1 MPPNKRYTSPWR
13 NAIQT
18 GEKWTRAYIGCGGV
32 GGRGALGSP
41 RRHAASPRT
50 PQTLAAGAGRSKAVD
65 CGEKREGASS
75 SRRVGLRRSG
85 QGLGVLLLRPAS
97 CQAVESK
104 HRIWEEDGGET
115 VRGGGVAAGCVGKLA
130 ARRKRNRRSES
141 RAGCAAPT
149 RQLNKAANR
158 TCGKLPTC
166 NCNLVTLVTEKKKLF
181 NILRHI
187 KS

>member
-1 MPPNKRYTSPWR
+1 
-13 NAIQT
+13 
-18 GEKWTRAYIGCGGV
+18 
-32 GGRGALGSP
+32 
-41 RRHAASPRT
+41 
-50 PQTLAAGAGRSKAVD
+50 
-65 CGEKREGASS
+65 
-75 SRRVGLRRSG
+75 
-85 QGLGVLLLRPAS
+85 
-97 CQAVESK
+97 VESK

-166 NCNLVTLVTEKKKLF
+166 NCNLVTLVTEKKKKKKNF
-181 NILRHI
+181 KNSPANKILK
-187 KS
+187 KSHEGLY